1 LNRLGQIPPFRNKA
15 VFIPKTYESKM
26 AAAIGHM
33 GDFAGLEVDN
43 RSIPFWE
50 VQCSAEVNDS
60 QACRM
65 QPSERVDADG
75 NSEIC
80 DWYERPLAKLIAFFE
95 TTSQVG
101 NQLEDSSS
109 PAR

>member
-1 LNRLGQIPPFRNKA
+1 
-15 VFIPKTYESKM
+15 M